1 MTDGQ
6 KLQHIHDDP
15 KVSRKWSTLTKEQR
29 RFVLA
34 GLELGVNQEWM
45 LALIEDAKEVTKQQ
59 EKMH

>member
-15 KVSRKWSTLTKEQR
+15 KVNRKWSTLTKEQR

-45 LALIEDAKEVTKQQ
+45 LALIEDAKELSRRRENT
-59 EKMH
+59 H